1 LPEVDLLLRT
11 GGEMRLSNFLLWQS
25 SYAELFFTPILWP
38 DFTPKDL
45 ENIISDFYKRVRKF
59 GELKC

>member
-1 LPEVDLLLRT
+1 ML
-11 GGEMRLSNFLLWQS
+11 
-25 SYAELFFTPILWP
+25 ILWF
-38 DFTPKDL
+38 DFIFKDL

>member
-1 LPEVDLLLRT
+1 
-11 GGEMRLSNFLLWQS
+11 MRLSNFLLWQS